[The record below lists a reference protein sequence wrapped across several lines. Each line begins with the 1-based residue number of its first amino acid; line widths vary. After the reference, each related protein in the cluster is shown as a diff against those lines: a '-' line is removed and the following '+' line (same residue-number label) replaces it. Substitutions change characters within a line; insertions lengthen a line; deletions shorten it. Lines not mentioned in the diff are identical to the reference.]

1 MQRGFSTNSDDAASQ
16 QCCLK
21 AVHIFISSCILL
33 LCSAGVL
40 TMSYF
45 WKQDTLIAFRT
56 PSIAILCLTAVIAL
70 ASGSLA
76 AFVEMRLQDRWVNT
90 VSIAR
95 SLLLNYLSAH
105 Y

>member
-1 MQRGFSTNSDDAASQ
+1 
-16 QCCLK
+16 
-21 AVHIFISSCILL
+21 
-33 LCSAGVL
+33 
-40 TMSYF
+40 MSYF
-45 WKQDTLIAFRT
+45 WKQDTLIPFRT